1 MADGRFQPFPVTRFG
16 PWAPETGP
24 NDVFAHETP
33 QSYGKRA
40 LRPLPELE
48 SLVAKYQGSSMS
60 LLTSMLMDS
69 VRRTLADMNKLV
81 FALAVL
87 HL

>member
-1 MADGRFQPFPVTRFG
+1 M
-16 PWAPETGP
+16 
-24 NDVFAHETP
+24 
-33 QSYGKRA
+33 
-40 LRPLPELE
+40 
-48 SLVAKYQGSSMS
+48 AKYQGSSMS
-60 LLTSMLMDS
+60 PLTSMLMDS